1 LGEERRRG
9 EEARVVELEGEE
21 ERRMLLERL
30 WAIIVAIALWAWRLS
45 FESVSR

>member
-30 WAIIVAIALWAWRLS
+30 WAIIVAIALWWLGLA
-45 FESVSR
+45 FEF

>member
-1 LGEERRRG
+1 MGEERRRG

-30 WAIIVAIALWAWRLS
+30 GAIIVAIALG
-45 FESVSR
+45 V